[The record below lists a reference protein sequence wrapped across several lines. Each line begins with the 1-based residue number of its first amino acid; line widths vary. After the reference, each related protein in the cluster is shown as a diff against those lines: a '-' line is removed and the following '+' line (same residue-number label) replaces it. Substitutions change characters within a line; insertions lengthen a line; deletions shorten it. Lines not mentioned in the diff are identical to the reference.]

1 MAKRSRRQDSN
12 GNDESLPQLN
22 PQHLWE
28 IIQPDL
34 IWLAGAVVTAL
45 AAAYVNVMIPSLL
58 GEVSARDPPPFHV
71 PCHHNLVRLQ

>member
-58 GEVSARDPPPFHV
+58 GEVSARDPPS